1 MFIVLG
7 KTGYIGSAFVQYLQE
22 HDIDHVALSR
32 RDVDYTNEKIFKKY
46 LQDGWKN
53 TNHHFWKLQAGGIIN
68 CSGYIGKPN
77 VDACELAKAET
88 LIGSSNLPEKIARIC
103 GEMNVPFIHI
113 SSGCIYGG
121 YDKDFSENDPPNFDF
136 QNGSFYSGSKALAE
150 RLIAATNKDS
160 YIFRLRIPFDEHNSP
175 RNYITKM
182 LSYDKLLNAVNSM
195 SHRKDF
201 VTACVELAMSKSP
214 YGIYNLTNPGRVDTK
229 TVIDMIKKHQP
240 DLRES
245 FTFYEDEDTFLGD
258 VTAPRSNCV
267 LDTSKMEAVLGAKKM
282 RPLEAALEE
291 SIINYS

>member
-7 KTGYIGSAFVQYLQE
+7 KTGYIGSAFVKYLQE
-22 HDIDHVALSR
+22 NDINHVALSR
-32 RDVDYTNEKIFKKY
+32 RDVDYTDEKTFIKY
-46 LQDGWKN
+46 LKDGWNN
-53 TNHHFWKLQAGGIIN
+53 TNHHFWKLQGGGIIN
-68 CSGYIGKPN
+68 CAGFIGKPN
-77 VDACELAKAET
+77 VDACELAKADT
-88 LIGSSNLPEKIARIC
+88 LIGNSVLPERLARIC
-103 GEMNVPFIHI
+103 GELSVPFIHI

-121 YDKDFSENDPPNFDF
+121 YDKDFTENDPPNFDF

-150 RLIAATNKDS
+150 RLIAGVNRNS
-160 YIFRLRIPFDEHNSP
+160 YIFRLRIPFDEHSSP

-201 VTACVELAMSKSP
+201 VTACIESVLGKIP
-214 YGIYNLTNPGRVDTK
+214 HGIYNLTNPGSIDTK
-229 TVIDMIKKHQP
+229 AVIRMIEKHLP
-240 DLRES
+240 GEKRD
-245 FTFYEDEDTFLGD
+245 FTFYENEEVFLGD

-267 LDTSKMEAVLGAKKM
+267 LDTSKMEAVLGSKKM